1 MIPLLLLALGLGA
14 LATYEFS
21 PKTHEWVDAHVQAVR
36 DALHANDA
44 ASANLDAAHATIAQ
58 SPLVALPTAASAVVP
73 HVAAAAQHVATA
85 AQKAAAAKKAATA
98 LGDHPAADAAHRAA
112 DLLAALAA
120 AKADETEATFALV
133 GLQGAGYGSS
143 PQAQLLQQRIATAQ
157 DHEALYQHQL
167 ALMGQLA
174 GTALRQGLSSGP
186 SSGPSPA
193 KAPDKDP
200 WA

>member
-1 MIPLLLLALGLGA
+1 VIPLVLLVLGLGA

-21 PKTHEWVDAHVQAVR
+21 SKAHEWIDAHVQAVR

-58 SPLVALPTAASAVVP
+58 APPAALPTAASAASP

-133 GLQGAGYGSS
+133 GLQGAGYGAS

-157 DHEALYQHQL
+157 DHESLYQHQL
-167 ALMGQLA
+167 ALMGQVA
-174 GTALRQGLSSGP
+174 GTAIRQGLSSGP
-186 SSGPSPA
+186 SSA